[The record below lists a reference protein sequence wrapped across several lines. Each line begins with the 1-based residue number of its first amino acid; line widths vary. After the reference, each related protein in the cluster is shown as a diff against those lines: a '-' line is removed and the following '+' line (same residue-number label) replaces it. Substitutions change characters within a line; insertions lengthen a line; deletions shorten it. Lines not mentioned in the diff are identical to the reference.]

1 MRITAAALPDHQL
14 HQTRKISELGN
25 FPVNTCVPVPMIAPM
40 LVIIASVRTSSGTSW
55 GVSRRFGRPKCLP
68 SNRLPM

>member
-1 MRITAAALPDHQL
+1 MTAAALPDHQL
-14 HQTRKISELGN
+14 HQTRRISALEN
-25 FPVNTCVPVPMIAPM
+25 FPMYACVAVPMIAPM
-40 LVIIASVRTSSGTSW
+40 LVIIASVSTSSGTSW